1 MERRSEKVGLFVL
14 ICVCQRATVEQRESD
29 GICDYIW
36 TMGE

>member
-14 ICVCQRATVEQRESD
+14 ICVCQRATVERESD